1 VKFGVA
7 TFITDNGISPRR
19 LGAAVEERGFNS
31 LRHLVVTEHSQ
42 IPVAYEEPYPGAG
55 ELPRV
60 YHATLDPFV
69 ALSSAAVTRDLV
81 LTTGIVLLPQR
92 DVIYT
97 AKEVASLDLVSNGR
111 VALGVG
117 LGWNREEMRNHGT
130 DPATRR
136 AKMNEQLAALKQIWT
151 DEQAEFHGR
160 FIDFAPIFSWPKPVQ
175 RPHPPIYI
183 GGESR
188 AALER
193 LRTLG
198 DGWLPQAA
206 TPPET
211 LRRVRLWLA
220 DNGRT
225 NVPVTIFGA
234 GRDTAALVG
243 YADARSTRS
252 PSCSRRSPNRRYC
265 ATSTNW
271 RTSRAASPDQ
281 LIHAKPQHRISE

>member
-1 VKFGVA
+1 MKFGVA
-7 TFITDNGISPRR
+7 TFITDEGVGPRR
-19 LGAAVEERGFNS
+19 LGAAVEERGFHS
-31 LRHLVVTEHSQ
+31 LVVTEHSH

-60 YHATLDPFV
+60 YHRTLDPFV
-69 ALSSAAVTRDLV
+69 ALSSAAAVTRDLV
-81 LTTGIVLLPQR
+81 LTTGIVLLRQR

-97 AKEVASLDLVSNGR
+97 AKEVASLDVVSNGR

-130 DPATRR
+130 DPATRGT
-136 AKMNEQLAALKQIWT
+136 KMNEQLAALKQIWT
-151 DEQAEFHGR
+151 EEQAEFHGR

-198 DGWLPQAA
+198 DGWLPQPA
-206 TPPET
+206 TSPEK

-220 DNGRT
+220 DHGRT
-225 NVPVTIFGA
+225 NVPFTIFGA
-234 GRDTAALVG
+234 GRDKAALAG
-243 YADARSTRS
+243 YADAEVDEVTFLLPTQPEPDTLRDLDEL
-252 PSCSRRSPNRRYC
+252 
-265 ATSTNW
+265 ADL
-271 RTSRAASPDQ
+271 ASS
-281 LIHAKPQHRISE
+281 LS

>member
-1 VKFGVA
+1 VRFGVA
-7 TFITDNGISPRR
+7 TFITDEGVCPRR

-31 LRHLVVTEHSQ
+31 LVVTEHSH

-60 YHATLDPFV
+60 YHRTLDPFV
-69 ALSSAAVTRDLV
+69 ALSSAAAVTRDLV

-97 AKEVASLDLVSNGR
+97 AKEVASLDLISNGR

-130 DPATRR
+130 DPATRG
-136 AKMNEQLAALKQIWT
+136 AKMNEQLAALKKIWT
-151 DEQAEFHGR
+151 HQQAEFHGR
-160 FIDFAPIFSWPKPVQ
+160 LIDFAPIFSWPKPVQ

-234 GRDTAALVG
+234 GRDKAALAG
-243 YADARSTRS
+243 YADAEVDEVTFLLPTQPEPETLRDLDEL
-252 PSCSRRSPNRRYC
+252 
-265 ATSTNW
+265 ADL
-271 RTSRAASPDQ
+271 AS
-281 LIHAKPQHRISE
+281 SVS

>member
-1 VKFGVA
+1 MKFGIA
-7 TFITDNGISPRR
+7 TFVTDEGVGPRR
-19 LGAAVEERGFNS
+19 LGAAVEERGFHS
-31 LRHLVVTEHSQ
+31 LVVPEHSH

-60 YHATLDPFV
+60 YHRTLDPFV
-69 ALSSAAVTRDLV
+69 ALASAAAVTRDLV
-81 LTTGIVLLPQR
+81 LTTGIILLPQR

-117 LGWNREEMRNHGT
+117 LGWNREEMRDHGT
-130 DPATRR
+130 DPATRGV
-136 AKMNEQLAALKQIWT
+136 KMNEQIAALKQIWT
-151 DEQAEFHGR
+151 EEEAGFHGR

-211 LRRVRLWLA
+211 LRRVRRWLA
-220 DNGRT
+220 DHGRT
-225 NVPVTIFGA
+225 HVPVTIFGA
-234 GRDTAALVG
+234 GRDKAVLAG
-243 YADARSTRS
+243 YADAEVDEVTFVLPTQPEPETLRDLDKL
-252 PSCSRRSPNRRYC
+252 
-265 ATSTNW
+265 AEL
-271 RTSRAASPDQ
+271 ASS
-281 LIHAKPQHRISE
+281 LS

>member
-1 VKFGVA
+1 MKFGVT
-7 TFITDNGISPRR
+7 TFVTDEGIGPGP
-19 LGAAVEERGFNS
+19 LGAAAEERGFNS
-31 LRHLVVTEHSQ
+31 LVVTEHSH
-42 IPVAYEEPYPGAG
+42 IPVAPEKPYPRA
-55 ELPRV
+55 LPRV
-60 YHATLDPFV
+60 YHRTLDPFV
-69 ALSSAAVTRDLV
+69 ALSSAAAVTRDLV

-117 LGWNREEMRNHGT
+117 VGWNRDEMRNHGT
-130 DPATRR
+130 DPATRG
-136 AKMNEQLAALKQIWT
+136 AKINEQLVALKQIWT
-151 DEQAEFHGR
+151 QEQAEFHGK
-160 FIDFAPIFSWPKPVQ
+160 FIDFDPIFAWPKPVQ

-206 TPPET
+206 TPPEQ
-211 LRRVRLWLA
+211 LRQTRQWLA

-225 NVPVTIFGA
+225 NVPVMIYGA
-234 GRDTAALVG
+234 GRDKAALAGYAEAEVDEVTFLLPTQPEPETLRDLDELAALV
-243 YADARSTRS
+243 
-252 PSCSRRSPNRRYC
+252 
-265 ATSTNW
+265 TSL
-271 RTSRAASPDQ
+271 S
-281 LIHAKPQHRISE
+281 

>member
-7 TFITDNGISPRR
+7 TFITDEGISPRR

-31 LRHLVVTEHSQ
+31 LVVTEHSH

-60 YHATLDPFV
+60 YHRTLDPFV
-69 ALSSAAVTRDLV
+69 ALSSAAAVTRDLV

-130 DPATRR
+130 DPATRG

-151 DEQAEFHGR
+151 DEQAEFRGR

-206 TPPET
+206 TPRET

-243 YADARSTRS
+243 YADAEVDEVTFLLPTQPEPETLRDLDEL
-252 PSCSRRSPNRRYC
+252 
-265 ATSTNW
+265 ADL
-271 RTSRAASPDQ
+271 AS
-281 LIHAKPQHRISE
+281 SVS

>member
-1 VKFGVA
+1 MKFGVA
-7 TFITDNGISPRR
+7 TFITDEGISPRR
-19 LGAAVEERGFNS
+19 LGAAVEELGFNS
-31 LRHLVVTEHSQ
+31 LVVTEHSH

-60 YHATLDPFV
+60 YHRTLDPFV
-69 ALSSAAVTRDLV
+69 ALSSAAAVTRDLV

-130 DPATRR
+130 DPATRG

-151 DEQAEFHGR
+151 DEQAEFRGR

-234 GRDTAALVG
+234 GRDKAALVG
-243 YADARSTRS
+243 YADAEVDVVTFLLPTQPEPETLRDLDEL
-252 PSCSRRSPNRRYC
+252 
-265 ATSTNW
+265 ADL
-271 RTSRAASPDQ
+271 AS
-281 LIHAKPQHRISE
+281 SVS

>member
-1 VKFGVA
+1 MKFGVA
-7 TFITDNGISPRR
+7 TFITDEGVGPRR
-19 LGAAVEERGFNS
+19 LGAAVEERGFHS
-31 LRHLVVTEHSQ
+31 LVVTEHSH

-60 YHATLDPFV
+60 YHRTLDPFV
-69 ALSSAAVTRDLV
+69 ALSSAAAVTRDLV

-97 AKEVASLDLVSNGR
+97 AKEVASLDVVSNGR

-130 DPATRR
+130 DPATRGT
-136 AKMNEQLAALKQIWT
+136 KMNEQLAALKQIWT
-151 DEQAEFHGR
+151 EEQAEFHGR

-198 DGWLPQAA
+198 DGWLPQPA
-206 TPPET
+206 TSPEK

-220 DNGRT
+220 DHGRT
-225 NVPVTIFGA
+225 NVPFTIFGA
-234 GRDTAALVG
+234 GRDKAALAG
-243 YADARSTRS
+243 YADAEVDEVTFLLPTQPEPDTVRDLDEL
-252 PSCSRRSPNRRYC
+252 
-265 ATSTNW
+265 ADL
-271 RTSRAASPDQ
+271 ASS
-281 LIHAKPQHRISE
+281 LS

>member
-1 VKFGVA
+1 MKFGVA
-7 TFITDNGISPRR
+7 TFITDEGVGPRR
-19 LGAAVEERGFNS
+19 LGAAVEERGFHS
-31 LRHLVVTEHSQ
+31 LVVTEHSH

-60 YHATLDPFV
+60 YHRTLDPFV
-69 ALSSAAVTRDLV
+69 ALSSAAAVTRDLV

-97 AKEVASLDLVSNGR
+97 AKEVASLDVVSNGR

-130 DPATRR
+130 DPATRGT
-136 AKMNEQLAALKQIWT
+136 KMNEQLAALKQIWT
-151 DEQAEFHGR
+151 EEQAEFHGR

-198 DGWLPQAA
+198 DGWLPQPA
-206 TPPET
+206 TSPEKV
-211 LRRVRLWLA
+211 RRVRLWLA
-220 DNGRT
+220 DHGRT
-225 NVPVTIFGA
+225 NVPFTIFGA
-234 GRDTAALVG
+234 GRDKAALAG
-243 YADARSTRS
+243 YADAEVDEVTFLLPTQPEPDTLRDLDEL
-252 PSCSRRSPNRRYC
+252 
-265 ATSTNW
+265 ADL
-271 RTSRAASPDQ
+271 ASS
-281 LIHAKPQHRISE
+281 LS

>member
-7 TFITDNGISPRR
+7 TFITDEGVGPRR

-31 LRHLVVTEHSQ
+31 LVVTEHSH

-60 YHATLDPFV
+60 YHRTLDPFV
-69 ALSSAAVTRDLV
+69 ALSSAAAVTRDLV
-81 LTTGIVLLPQR
+81 LMTGIVLLPQR

-130 DPATRR
+130 DPATRG
-136 AKMNEQLAALKQIWT
+136 AKMDEQLAALKQIWT

-160 FIDFAPIFSWPKPVQ
+160 FIDFGPIFSWPKPVQ

-220 DNGRT
+220 DNGRN

-234 GRDTAALVG
+234 GRDKAALAG
-243 YADARSTRS
+243 YAEAEVDEVTFLLPTQPEPETLWDLDELADL
-252 PSCSRRSPNRRYC
+252 
-265 ATSTNW
+265 
-271 RTSRAASPDQ
+271 ASS
-281 LIHAKPQHRISE
+281 AS

>member
-1 VKFGVA
+1 MKFGVA
-7 TFITDNGISPRR
+7 TFITDEGISPRR

-31 LRHLVVTEHSQ
+31 LVVTEHSH

-60 YHATLDPFV
+60 YHRTLDPFV
-69 ALSSAAVTRDLV
+69 ALSSAAAVTRDLV

-97 AKEVASLDLVSNGR
+97 AKEVASLDLASNGR

-130 DPATRR
+130 DPATRG
-136 AKMNEQLAALKQIWT
+136 AKMNEQPAALKQIWT

-234 GRDTAALVG
+234 RRDTAALVG
-243 YADARSTRS
+243 YADAEVDEVTFLLPTQPEPETLRDLDEL
-252 PSCSRRSPNRRYC
+252 
-265 ATSTNW
+265 ADL
-271 RTSRAASPDQ
+271 AS
-281 LIHAKPQHRISE
+281 SVS

>member
-1 VKFGVA
+1 
-7 TFITDNGISPRR
+7 
-19 LGAAVEERGFNS
+19 
-31 LRHLVVTEHSQ
+31 
-42 IPVAYEEPYPGAG
+42 
-55 ELPRV
+55 
-60 YHATLDPFV
+60 
-69 ALSSAAVTRDLV
+69 

-97 AKEVASLDLVSNGR
+97 AKEVASLDVVSNGR

-130 DPATRR
+130 DPATRG

-151 DEQAEFHGR
+151 EEQAEFHGR

-206 TPPET
+206 TSPEK

-220 DNGRT
+220 DHGRT
-225 NVPVTIFGA
+225 NVPFTIFGA
-234 GRDTAALVG
+234 GRDKAALAG
-243 YADARSTRS
+243 YADAEVDEVTFLLPTQPELETLRDLDEL
-252 PSCSRRSPNRRYC
+252 
-265 ATSTNW
+265 ADL
-271 RTSRAASPDQ
+271 ASS
-281 LIHAKPQHRISE
+281 LS

>member
-1 VKFGVA
+1 LAKPRWGTTV
-7 TFITDNGISPRR
+7 TDWVRGRR
-19 LGAAVEERGFNS
+19 LERCRND
-31 LRHLVVTEHSQ
+31 L
-42 IPVAYEEPYPGAG
+42 
-55 ELPRV
+55 
-60 YHATLDPFV
+60 LDPRY
-69 ALSSAAVTRDLV
+69 ARTSI
-81 LTTGIVLLPQR
+81 GIVLLPQR

-130 DPATRR
+130 NPATRG

-151 DEQAEFHGR
+151 DEQAEFRGR
-160 FIDFAPIFSWPKPVQ
+160 FINFAPIFSWPKPVQ

-188 AALER
+188 VALER

-211 LRRVRLWLA
+211 LRWVRLWLA

-234 GRDTAALVG
+234 GRDTAALAG
-243 YADARSTRS
+243 YADAEVDEVTFLLPTQPEPEILR
-252 PSCSRRSPNRRYC
+252 NLDEL
-265 ATSTNW
+265 ADL
-271 RTSRAASPDQ
+271 AS
-281 LIHAKPQHRISE
+281 SVS

>member
-1 VKFGVA
+1 VKFGIA
-7 TFITDNGISPRR
+7 TFVTDEGVGPRQ
-19 LGAAVEERGFNS
+19 LGAAVEERGFHS
-31 LRHLVVTEHSQ
+31 LVVTEHSH

-60 YHATLDPFV
+60 YHRTLDPFV
-69 ALSSAAVTRDLV
+69 ALSSAAAVTRDLV

-97 AKEVASLDLVSNGR
+97 AKEVASLDVVSNGR

-130 DPATRR
+130 DPATRG

-151 DEQAEFHGR
+151 EEQAEFHGR

-175 RPHPPIYI
+175 RPHPPVYI
-183 GGESR
+183 AGESR

-206 TPPET
+206 TSPEK

-220 DNGRT
+220 DHGRT
-225 NVPVTIFGA
+225 NMPFTIFGA
-234 GRDTAALVG
+234 GRDKAVLAG
-243 YADARSTRS
+243 YADAEVDEVTFLLPTQPESQTLRDLDEL
-252 PSCSRRSPNRRYC
+252 
-265 ATSTNW
+265 AEL
-271 RTSRAASPDQ
+271 ASS
-281 LIHAKPQHRISE
+281 LS

>member
-7 TFITDNGISPRR
+7 TFITDEGISPRR

-31 LRHLVVTEHSQ
+31 LVVTEHSH

-60 YHATLDPFV
+60 YHRTLDPFV
-69 ALSSAAVTRDLV
+69 ALSSAAAVTRDLV

-92 DVIYT
+92 DVVYT

-130 DPATRR
+130 DPATRG

-160 FIDFAPIFSWPKPVQ
+160 FIDFAPIISLPKPVQ

-243 YADARSTRS
+243 YADAEVDEVTFLLPTQPEPETLRDLDEL
-252 PSCSRRSPNRRYC
+252 
-265 ATSTNW
+265 ADL
-271 RTSRAASPDQ
+271 AS
-281 LIHAKPQHRISE
+281 SVS

>member
-1 VKFGVA
+1 MKFGVA
-7 TFITDNGISPRR
+7 AFITDEGVGPGR
-19 LGAAVEERGFNS
+19 LGAAVEERGFHS
-31 LRHLVVTEHSQ
+31 LVVTEHSH

-55 ELPRV
+55 KLPRV
-60 YHATLDPFV
+60 YHRTLDPFV
-69 ALSSAAVTRDLV
+69 ALSSAAAVTRELV
-81 LTTGIVLLPQR
+81 LTTGIVLLSQR

-111 VALGVG
+111 VVLGVG
-117 LGWNREEMRNHGT
+117 LGWNREEMSNHGT
-130 DPATRR
+130 DPATRG

-151 DEQAEFHGR
+151 EEQAEFHGR
-160 FIDFAPIFSWPKPVQ
+160 FINFDPIFSWPKPVQ

-206 TPPET
+206 TPPDE
-211 LRRVRLWLA
+211 LRRVRRWLA
-220 DNGRT
+220 DHGRT

-234 GRDTAALVG
+234 GRDKAALAG
-243 YADARSTRS
+243 YADAEVDEVTFLLPTQPEPETLRDLDEL
-252 PSCSRRSPNRRYC
+252 
-265 ATSTNW
+265 ADL
-271 RTSRAASPDQ
+271 ASS
-281 LIHAKPQHRISE
+281 LS

>member
-1 VKFGVA
+1 MKFGVA
-7 TFITDNGISPRR
+7 TFITDEGVGPRR
-19 LGAAVEERGFNS
+19 LGAAVEERGFHS
-31 LRHLVVTEHSQ
+31 LVVTEHSH

-60 YHATLDPFV
+60 YHRTLDPFV
-69 ALSSAAVTRDLV
+69 ALSSAAAVTRDLV

-97 AKEVASLDLVSNGR
+97 AKEVASLDVVSNGR

-130 DPATRR
+130 DPATRGT
-136 AKMNEQLAALKQIWT
+136 KMNEQLAALKQIWT
-151 DEQAEFHGR
+151 EEQAEFHGR

-198 DGWLPQAA
+198 DGWLPQPA
-206 TPPET
+206 TSPEK
-211 LRRVRLWLA
+211 LLRVRLWLA
-220 DNGRT
+220 DHGRT
-225 NVPVTIFGA
+225 NVPFTIFGA
-234 GRDTAALVG
+234 GRDKAALAG
-243 YADARSTRS
+243 YADAEVDEVTFLLPTQPEPDTLRDLDEL
-252 PSCSRRSPNRRYC
+252 
-265 ATSTNW
+265 ADL
-271 RTSRAASPDQ
+271 ASS
-281 LIHAKPQHRISE
+281 LS

>member
-1 VKFGVA
+1 MLPAWKPPSNA
-7 TFITDNGISPRR
+7 ITT

-31 LRHLVVTEHSQ
+31 LVVTEHSH

-60 YHATLDPFV
+60 YHRTLDPFV
-69 ALSSAAVTRDLV
+69 ALSSAAAVTRDLV

-97 AKEVASLDLVSNGR
+97 AKEVASLDLVCNGR
-111 VALGVG
+111 LALGVG

-130 DPATRR
+130 DPATRG

-151 DEQAEFHGR
+151 DEQAEFQGR

-243 YADARSTRS
+243 YADAEVDEVTFLLPTQPEPETLRDLDEL
-252 PSCSRRSPNRRYC
+252 
-265 ATSTNW
+265 ADL
-271 RTSRAASPDQ
+271 ASS
-281 LIHAKPQHRISE
+281 LC

>member
-1 VKFGVA
+1 VKFGIA
-7 TFITDNGISPRR
+7 TFVTDEGVGPRQ
-19 LGAAVEERGFNS
+19 LGAAVEERGFHS
-31 LRHLVVTEHSQ
+31 LVVTEHSHL
-42 IPVAYEEPYPGAG
+42 PVAYEEPYPGAG

-60 YHATLDPFV
+60 YRRTLDPFV
-69 ALSSAAVTRDLV
+69 ALASAAAVTRDLV
-81 LTTGIVLLPQR
+81 LTTGIVLLAQR

-117 LGWNREEMRNHGT
+117 VGWNREEMGNHGT
-130 DPATRR
+130 HPETRG
-136 AKMNEQLAALKQIWT
+136 AKMNEQLAALKRIWT
-151 DEQAEFHGR
+151 EEQAEFHGR
-160 FIDFAPIFSWPKPVQ
+160 FINFAPIFSWPKPVQ

-206 TPPET
+206 TPPDT

-225 NVPVTIFGA
+225 NVPFTIFGA
-234 GRDTAALVG
+234 GRDKAALAG
-243 YADARSTRS
+243 YADAEIDTVTFLLPTQPEPQTLRDLDEL
-252 PSCSRRSPNRRYC
+252 
-265 ATSTNW
+265 AEL
-271 RTSRAASPDQ
+271 ASS
-281 LIHAKPQHRISE
+281 LS

>member
-1 VKFGVA
+1 VKFGIA
-7 TFITDNGISPRR
+7 TFVTDEGVGPRQ

-31 LRHLVVTEHSQ
+31 LVVTEHSHL
-42 IPVAYEEPYPGAG
+42 PVACKEPYPGAG

-60 YHATLDPFV
+60 YRRTLDPFV
-69 ALSSAAVTRDLV
+69 ALASAAAVTRDLV
-81 LTTGIVLLPQR
+81 LTTGIVLLAQR

-117 LGWNREEMRNHGT
+117 VGWNREEMGNHGT
-130 DPATRR
+130 HPETRG

-151 DEQAEFHGR
+151 EEQAEFHGR
-160 FIDFAPIFSWPKPVQ
+160 FINFAPIFSWPKPVQ

-225 NVPVTIFGA
+225 NVPFTIFGA
-234 GRDTAALVG
+234 GRDKATLAG
-243 YADARSTRS
+243 YADAEIDAVTFLLPTQPEPQTLRDLDEL
-252 PSCSRRSPNRRYC
+252 
-265 ATSTNW
+265 AEL
-271 RTSRAASPDQ
+271 ASS
-281 LIHAKPQHRISE
+281 LS

>member
-7 TFITDNGISPRR
+7 TFITDEGVSPRR

-31 LRHLVVTEHSQ
+31 LVVTEHSH
-42 IPVAYEEPYPGAG
+42 IPVAFEEPYPGAG

-60 YHATLDPFV
+60 YHRTLDPFV
-69 ALSSAAVTRDLV
+69 ALSSAAAVTRDLV

-92 DVIYT
+92 DVVYT

-130 DPATRR
+130 DPATRG

-151 DEQAEFHGR
+151 DEQAEFHGQ

-198 DGWLPQAA
+198 DDWLPQAA
-206 TPPET
+206 TPPDT

-234 GRDTAALVG
+234 GRDKAALAG
-243 YADARSTRS
+243 YADAEVDEVTFLLPTQPEPETLRDLDEL
-252 PSCSRRSPNRRYC
+252 
-265 ATSTNW
+265 ADL
-271 RTSRAASPDQ
+271 ASS
-281 LIHAKPQHRISE
+281 LS

>member
-1 VKFGVA
+1 MKFGVA
-7 TFITDNGISPRR
+7 TFITDEGISPRR

-31 LRHLVVTEHSQ
+31 LVVTEHSH
-42 IPVAYEEPYPGAG
+42 IPVAYEESYPGAG
-55 ELPRV
+55 ELPRCLSP
-60 YHATLDPFV
+60 HSGPIV
-69 ALSSAAVTRDLV
+69 ALSSAAAVTRDLV

-117 LGWNREEMRNHGT
+117 LGWNRVEMRNHGT
-130 DPATRR
+130 DPATRG
-136 AKMNEQLAALKQIWT
+136 AKLNEQLAALKQIWT

-160 FIDFAPIFSWPKPVQ
+160 FIDFAPIFSGPKPVQ
-175 RPHPPIYI
+175 RPHPPIYV

-198 DGWLPQAA
+198 NGWLPQAA

-234 GRDTAALVG
+234 GRDKAALVG
-243 YADARSTRS
+243 YADAEVDEVTFLLPTQPEPETLRDLDEL
-252 PSCSRRSPNRRYC
+252 
-265 ATSTNW
+265 ADL
-271 RTSRAASPDQ
+271 AS
-281 LIHAKPQHRISE
+281 SVS